1 MNKNYPIELLTFLR
15 KTGLRRGSL
24 FGIILLVALLAFEV
38 FNYSTTDFAL
48 TDLLGKDLTFM
59 GLRWATI
66 LSIAF
71 CGIDFAGIARLF
83 TPEQGR
89 DEPAEVWYLF
99 GAWILAAA
107 MNAGLTWWGVAV
119 AIGNH
124 TPLGTAIIGRETLAG
139 IIPVFV
145 AVMVWIIRLLL
156 IGTFAMAGE
165 RFFSIDQKRS
175 NYQKPAVRFEQTGAR
190 PVNNTSAIR
199 RSTPVQAASR
209 PSAAVARPQQQ
220 TTTTVQRPTRPE
232 PTYHSVAGMT
242 AKSRDD
248 DPSTWR

>member
-1 MNKNYPIELLTFLR
+1 MNKNYPIQVLSLLR
-15 KTGLRRGSL
+15 KSGLQRGSL
-24 FGIILLVALLAFEV
+24 FGIILLVALFAFEV

-48 TDLLGKDLTFM
+48 TDLLGKDLTFA

-66 LSIAF
+66 LSVAF

-107 MNAGLTWWGVAV
+107 MNAGLTWWGVAIAV
-119 AIGNH
+119 GNH
-124 TPLGTAIIGRETLAG
+124 TSMGSAIIGQETMTR

-145 AVMVWIIRLLL
+145 AIMVWIIRLLL

-165 RFFSIDQKRS
+165 RMFASMTNKRS
-175 NYQKPAVRFEQTGAR
+175 TYEKPMTRFDQPPAR
-190 PVNNTSAIR
+190 PVTNTNSF
-199 RSTPVQAASR
+199 AAKSQTAQR
-209 PSAAVARPQQQ
+209 PSVAVARPQQTNTNQ
-220 TTTTVQRPTRPE
+220 AVRPVRPE
-232 PTYHSVAGMT
+232 PSYHSVAGMT

-248 DPSTWR
+248 EPATWR